1 MSQVPMA
8 YDVEFTFGLSHA
20 ILLMVGDGVFSWD
33 FRSFSEGFSPILS
46 EPMPDD
52 ADEKRY
58 LHFHNIFV
66 GTHDAHGKRW

>member
-8 YDVEFTFGLSHA
+8 YDVEFMFGLSHA
-20 ILLMVGDGVFSWD
+20 ILLMVGDGVFPRD
-33 FRSFSEGFSPILS
+33 FQIISETFSPILS
-46 EPMPDD
+46 GPMPVD

-58 LHFHNIFV
+58 LHFQNIFV